1 MSDLD
6 DEELEA
12 TRRLNGV
19 AKMSDIE
26 KDIKFIEEM
35 IKEYNTFGDLHNPDY
50 ENTDKIYKALEN
62 MLERIKELEAKQEIK
77 QIVDKIPV
85 EEIEERIKIDIIS
98 EEAFNELIDNFEV
111 VETLTEYGRKAIK
124 QNVKKLQKRIKELEE
139 ENKKYIVQL
148 TDEQYRNLVDV
159 IRKEV
164 KKEFEQKVIDRIN
177 YCDERIKHAKQ
188 IRDKEQEEF
197 YIDLKRAFNKLLEE
211 NKKHVR

>member
-164 KKEFEQKVIDRIN
+164 KKEFEQK
-177 YCDERIKHAKQ
+177 IKDKIEELKNAKRETTRENWHYIYTIQ
-188 IRDKEQEEF
+188 LKILEE
-197 YIDLKRAFNKLLEE
+197 LLEGE
-211 NKKHVR
+211 